1 MRGESGAAR
10 HLGSAAA
17 AARLGCLGPVWVQ
30 ASHLV
35 SELDDPR
42 TPLKLAFTPD
52 FDGRLTWSLVRV
64 LGKRLTPRRR
74 TQRGGPLDLQ
84 EEASTLQPPSDLTDN
99 LSKIYPVSHQE
110 THPHSQALLSGG
122 RGHQPLLRCRH
133 QRFHSLPLADLGA
146 ATRSRC
152 CYPQQE
158 RQDQAPPPKPQ
169 TAQAAGQQRESA
181 SGTNAHSAPPPHN
194 DRSRLTAAAAVV
206 QIKRRRPHSRDLTGL
221 ARYMQQVAA
230 AAYIELDNVTAAVT
244 LHSHCTCA
252 CALATCY
259 LDEGCPSP
267 QQ

>member
-1 MRGESGAAR
+1 M
-10 HLGSAAA
+10 
-17 AARLGCLGPVWVQ
+17 GPVWVQ

-158 RQDQAPPPKPQ
+158 RQDQAPPPPPI
-169 TAQAAGQQRESA
+169 AA
-181 SGTNAHSAPPPHN
+181 AHSSSNSEIRRHPSPLL
-194 DRSRLTAAAAVV
+194 RRRLTAAASTRSA
-206 QIKRRRPHSRDLTGL
+206 QAPPPYSRHLT
-221 ARYMQQVAA
+221 AA
-230 AAYIELDNVTAAVT
+230 AAAGQIERRR
-244 LHSHCTCA
+244 SHRRH
-252 CALATCY
+252 L
-259 LDEGCPSP
+259 
-267 QQ
+267 Q

>member
-110 THPHSQALLSGG
+110 TQPHSQALTSPTRPPSSAIPFLTS
-122 RGHQPLLRCRH
+122 
-133 QRFHSLPLADLGA
+133 
-146 ATRSRC
+146 ATS
-152 CYPQQE
+152 
-158 RQDQAPPPKPQ
+158 
-169 TAQAAGQQRESA
+169 
-181 SGTNAHSAPPPHN
+181 
-194 DRSRLTAAAAVV
+194 
-206 QIKRRRPHSRDLTGL
+206 RRPSVRHL
-221 ARYMQQVAA
+221 AHLPVWVQASHYQQSK
-230 AAYIELDNVTAAVT
+230 L
-244 LHSHCTCA
+244 C
-252 CALATCY
+252 
-259 LDEGCPSP
+259 
-267 QQ
+267 